1 MQHVEKK
8 CTTQRSTGHEEA
20 MHVRCS
26 LWMCVNEFRTE
37 PFFFKRKGVLDLH
50 GHVTNTLRW
59 DFGVLGLERGVV
71 NLGPLVTEIIFT
83 FRYTLIRDRSG
94 KCTWQTDGKFVSIFL
109 LVHVFRAKNVNA
121 EILYLEWDSQQ
132 QYKSLRMPSFHV
144 SHAILH

>member
-1 MQHVEKK
+1 M
-8 CTTQRSTGHEEA
+8 
-20 MHVRCS
+20 
-26 LWMCVNEFRTE
+26 
-37 PFFFKRKGVLDLH
+37 
-50 GHVTNTLRW
+50 
-59 DFGVLGLERGVV
+59 V